1 MYPVSATDQ
10 EREEVWSDITQSYTE
25 LRSECQRSEVNHR
38 AFLFRSLGR
47 ELRRDSPS
55 LSTVTPAS
63 SCHSNSDSVFVDE
76 EVDTPPQSEDHVTA
90 PSLAEPVSGG
100 SVQSIEELSERAWQF
115 IGELETI
122 DKDIPRLDRHHW

>member
-1 MYPVSATDQ
+1 MAATDQ

-38 AFLFRSLGR
+38 AFLFRSCG
-47 ELRRDSPS
+47 RDSPS

-63 SCHSNSDSVFVDE
+63 SCHSDSDSVSGDE
-76 EVDTPPQSEDHVTA
+76 EMDTSPQPEDHVTA
-90 PSLAEPVSGG
+90 PSPTLSCG
-100 SVQSIEELSERAWQF
+100 SVQSIEELNERAWQF
-115 IGELETI
+115 IGELEAI